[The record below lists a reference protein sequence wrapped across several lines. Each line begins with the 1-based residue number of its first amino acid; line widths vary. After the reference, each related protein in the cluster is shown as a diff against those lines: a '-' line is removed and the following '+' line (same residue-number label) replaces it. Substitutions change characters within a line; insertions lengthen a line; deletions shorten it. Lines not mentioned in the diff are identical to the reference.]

1 MLELLTLLSTA
12 DARRFDQVQQT
23 PNCFLYTF
31 TAGQQPM
38 PVSASHARAGG
49 FFWVLSPNRH
59 KPHFGRVLFGFEGII
74 WVRGYYLVYLGRNP
88 VQLRE
93 PELLRGTSRATKPV
107 RSKLGKHNK
116 NSYTI
121 CIFMTKLIF
130 SVTPHRTVAE
140 LDRTHS
146 HNHQCRCWYNFYS
159 RTRNVPT
166 RSTFKT

>member
-1 MLELLTLLSTA
+1 MSG
-12 DARRFDQVQQT
+12 
-23 PNCFLYTF
+23 C
-31 TAGQQPM
+31 AGQQPM

-59 KPHFGRVLFGFEGII
+59 KPHFGQHWRVLFGFEGII

-130 SVTPHRTVAE
+130 SVTPHRTVASWTE
-140 LDRTHS
+140 RTPTTTSAAAGTTFTHS
-146 HNHQCRCWYNFYS
+146 PNAHTELFS
-159 RTRNVPT
+159 RWSVPVA
-166 RSTFKT
+166 FAL